1 MWNIQSSNKLPI
13 ALVIA
18 GIIVLGAISINT
30 FYKLTQPSQSSVT
43 SEEETDVVVRSDTPR
58 KRIEPQRNLSSAS
71 ISDEPVTDYELPD
84 TLTGKTSIS
93 MMKNMLL
100 TMSNPNLAGNEDML
114 ANVTAERVLSE
125 MNTTAITLEEV
136 VVENR
141 TARSYANEAANIILE
156 NDLVG
161 MEHEIT
167 ILNKALRSDDP
178 TPHYQDLADL
188 ATMYQTITDEL
199 KQLGVPAELSE
210 EHVYLVNAFNAMAGS
225 LQDISQTESDPMR
238 AYVRLNRYTE
248 DVKYL
253 EFAMQNLAFA
263 LIRTQESFQ
272 ANDPALMFSTLLPDI
287 NS

>member
-30 FYKLTQPSQSSVT
+30 FYKLAQPSQSSVT
-43 SEEETDVVVRSDTPR
+43 SEEEADVVVRSDTPR

-125 MNTTAITLEEV
+125 MNTTTITLEEV